1 MQVIWN
7 EETIRE
13 ELRRLDLKT
22 GLRGAELPIK
32 FGKAKSYLGLY
43 YQTEGKGFYF
53 STYYFENPD
62 FQVES
67 ALDVIRHEYAH
78 YMNHIVYNGYGH
90 DKTWKKCCEIVG
102 ASLIRCYNKERN
114 EYHKMQHLQQSQLEL
129 KLKKYKIGQTITHPC
144 FGKGLIKM
152 IKRSGNSLYADVVFN
167 CCEKRI
173 SLAWIDE
180 NCN

>member
-1 MQVIWN
+1 MQVMWN
-7 EETIRE
+7 EETIRK
-13 ELRRLDLKT
+13 ELKRLDSIT
-22 GLRGAELPIK
+22 GLNGGELPIR

-43 YQTEGKGFYF
+43 YPSEGKGFYF

-90 DKTWKKCCEIVG
+90 DKTWKKCCSIVG
-102 ASLIRCYNKERN
+102 ASPSRCYSKDRN
-114 EYHKMQHLQQSQLEL
+114 EYHKAKHQQEQQMDER
-129 KLKKYKIGQTITHPC
+129 LKKYKVGQTITHPC
-144 FGKGLIKM
+144 FGKGIIKK
-152 IKRSGNSLYADVVFN
+152 IEKSGKSLYADIDFN
-167 CCEKRI
+167 YCDKKI

-180 NCN
+180 KCS